1 MSNKVYKSSMGK
13 SVDMGALMLQ
23 NENVKAV
30 GNMNVNARGD
40 LVDSSNRV
48 IDQKNRQV
56 QRQYQRQTNVSA
68 TPVTQ
73 TNTKDPVKEAAKEPA
88 KKADKKRELTVND
101 SVLDL
106 GVPPTTNQT
115 PEV

>member
-1 MSNKVYKSSMGK
+1 MTNKIYKSSMGK

-23 NENVKAV
+23 NEHVRAV

-40 LVDSSNRV
+40 LVDSSNQV

-68 TPVTQ
+68 APITGSAAKETA
-73 TNTKDPVKEAAKEPA
+73 KEPVKETV

-101 SVLDL
+101 TVLDL
-106 GVPPTTNQT
+106 DNTSNQNPGV
-115 PEV
+115 